1 MIERMRWREL
11 YIGILSIALTPIL
24 ALAQSDAKPV
34 YDGRLEGFPSNV
46 TLDGGG
52 VALQWL
58 LLAFLSAI
66 AIVVLFKNA
75 KRSHLD

>member
-1 MIERMRWREL
+1 MIKRMRLRQSFMGFL
-11 YIGILSIALTPIL
+11 TVALMPLT
-24 ALAQSDAKPV
+24 ALAQTDQAPV
-34 YDGRLEGFPSNV
+34 YDGRLEGYPSNV
-46 TLDGGG
+46 TLPGGG

-58 LLAFLSAI
+58 LLAFLSAM